1 MALPIAAH
9 GYSWTHADR
18 DEPCVGPLDLHIGAG
33 EKVLLLGPSGAGK
46 STLLHAIAGVLP
58 AESGDS
64 TGELL
69 IGDAPPDPRRGETG
83 LVLQEPDSQVIFSRV
98 GDDVA
103 FGMENLGLPAEVIEA
118 RIPQSLVAMGLD
130 LAQDHPTA
138 ALSGGQ
144 KQRLALAGIH
154 AMAPEVIVLDEPTAN
169 IDPDS
174 APLVRDAVLTVQ
186 AATSA
191 TMIIVEH
198 RVELW
203 LDHVDIVIVLGRDG
217 LIVQGSP
224 RRVFGDPALAGMLHE
239 CGIWV
244 PESPE
249 AGAER
254 RGLDSPVEGP
264 NSFGGRLGSPEE
276 GMPGPTP
283 KSTSARELL
292 LHTVGLDVARPQ
304 ARVPAASGIDLEVR
318 TGEAIGVVGPNGAGK
333 STTALTL
340 AGLLPEFAGQVTA
353 QSELRK
359 GAKHARPFKWP
370 SNILAPRI
378 GMVFQE
384 PAHQFLTSTVAGEL
398 ALGPRLAGWSNAAI
412 DSRVAELLEVLSLG
426 RLAGSHPQGLS
437 GGEKRR
443 LSVAAMMAPR
453 PQVLIVDEPTFGQ
466 DALTWAGLVELFLDV
481 LDRGGAVLAVSH
493 DRAFLDAIGARRIV
507 LGASGDCRQD
517 PALSTSESSGAESD
531 STAGRARG
539 RWAE

>member
-1 MALPIAAH
+1 MALPITAH

-46 STLLHAIAGVLP
+46 STLLHAVAGVLP

-69 IGDAPPDPRRGETG
+69 VGDSPPDPRRGETG
-83 LVLQEPDSQVIFSRV
+83 LVLQEPDSQVIFSRI

-118 RIPQSLVAMGLD
+118 RIPQSLAAMGLE

-154 AMAPEVIVLDEPTAN
+154 AMAPGVIVLDEPTAN

-174 APLVRDAVLTVQ
+174 APLVRDAVLATQ

-203 LDHVDIVIVLGRDG
+203 LDHVDTVIVLGRDG

-224 RRVFGDPALAGMLHE
+224 RRVFGDPALAGVLHE

-249 AGAER
+249 SGAER
-254 RGLDSPVEGP
+254 RGLDS
-264 NSFGGRLGSPEE
+264 SD
-276 GMPGPTP
+276 P
-283 KSTSARELL
+283 KSTSAREVLL
-292 LHTVGLDVARPQ
+292 RTVGLDVARPRT
-304 ARVPAASGIDLEVR
+304 RVPAASGIDLEVR
-318 TGEAIGVVGPNGAGK
+318 TGEAIGIVGPNGAGK

-353 QSELRK
+353 QPELRR
-359 GAKHARPFKWP
+359 GAKHARPFRWP

-398 ALGPRLAGWSNAAI
+398 ALGPRLAGWSRAAI
-412 DSRVAELLEVLSLG
+412 DSRVEELLEVLSLG
-426 RLAGSHPQGLS
+426 RLADSHPQGLS

-481 LDRGGAVLAVSH
+481 LGHGGAVIAVSH

-507 LGASGDCRQD
+507 LGAGGEIAQNLVL
-517 PALSTSESSGAESD
+517 PMSEPSGAEAD